1 MMDGPRRTSR
11 YPVRQRYFER
21 WTYDVRIVFSAL
33 AVAVPGALL
42 LAVVLIWRELS
53 WNVLTIFIA
62 VAAAVTA
69 GLAFRL
75 RNRVVYPLYTL
86 SNLLEALREGDFSLR
101 GSRARRDDPI
111 GEVIWEINT
120 LSQTLRDQRHKVE
133 ETSALLSKVIGATDI
148 AIFTFDDHRRLRLIN
163 PAGERLLARKSAQL
177 IGQTVDELG
186 LAEFLTLD
194 DAQIHNFTF
203 PGSSGR
209 FEVRRGRFRE
219 GGRPLDLLVVADLSR
234 ALREEERAAWQR
246 LLRVLGHELNNSLA
260 PIRSMTGTLGKLLA
274 QKPPP
279 PDWREDLA
287 SGLAII
293 GDRSEALTRFMV
305 GYTALARL
313 PPPNK
318 RDVEIGE
325 LVQRVARLEQ
335 RVGVDVNA
343 AEPVHLLADPDQ
355 IEQALINLIK
365 NAVDAALPK
374 SDGVR
379 ARWRHQ
385 GDAVQIEIEDD
396 GPGLGGTEN
405 LFVPFFTTKPG
416 GSGIGLVL
424 ARQIAEAHDG
434 TLTLENRENAA
445 GCIAHL
451 RLPLGERPASA
462 TVH

>member
-1 MMDGPRRTSR
+1 MLIGVACVT
-11 YPVRQRYFER
+11 
-21 WTYDVRIVFSAL
+21 TIAL
-33 AVAVPGALL
+33 AM
-42 LAVVLIWRELS
+42 
-53 WNVLTIFIA
+53 
-62 VAAAVTA
+62 
-69 GLAFRL
+69 RL

-148 AIFTFDDHRRLRLIN
+148 AIFTFDDNRKLRLIN
-163 PAGERLLARKSAQL
+163 PAGERLLAAKSAKL
-177 IGQTVDELG
+177 IGQTAGELAM
-186 LAEFLTLD
+186 AEFFTLD

-203 PGSSGR
+203 PGGSGR

-219 GGRPLDLLVVADLSR
+219 GGRPHDLLVVADLSR

-260 PIRSMTGTLGKLLA
+260 PIHSMTGTLGKLLA
-274 QKPPP
+274 QPSPP

-335 RVGVDVNA
+335 RVGVDVKVA
-343 AEPVHLLADPDQ
+343 APVHVYADPDQ
-355 IEQALINLIK
+355 IEQALINLVK

-374 SDGVR
+374 RGGVR
-379 ARWRHQ
+379 ARWRHE
-385 GDAVQIEIEDD
+385 GDVIEIDIEDD
-396 GPGLGGTEN
+396 GAGLGGTEN

-434 TLTLENRENAA
+434 TLTLENRKDAA

-451 RLPLGERPASA
+451 RLPLGQRPSSA
-462 TVH
+462 ALH